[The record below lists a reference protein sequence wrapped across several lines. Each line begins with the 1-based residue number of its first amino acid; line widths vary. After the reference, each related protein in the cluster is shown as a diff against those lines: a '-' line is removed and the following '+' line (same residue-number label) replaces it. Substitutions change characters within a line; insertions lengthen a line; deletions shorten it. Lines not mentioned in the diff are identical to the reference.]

1 MAMKALILLA
11 HGSRHPATPEE
22 VAALALAV
30 AATIQCNVSHAFLEI
45 NRPNLREAIAQ
56 AVAEGAELVNVLPL
70 FVNTG
75 NHVVRDLP
83 QLVADAKAQ
92 YPYVEI
98 VLLRHVGAHP
108 AYTAVIETIARE
120 AGH

>member
-1 MAMKALILLA
+1 MAMKTLILLA

-22 VAALALAV
+22 VATLALKVAV
-30 AATIQCNVSHAFLEI
+30 ATKCSVSHAFLEI
-45 NRPNLREAIAQ
+45 NRPSLSEAISQ
-56 AVAEGAELVNVLPL
+56 AIAEGAELVNVLPL

-75 NHVVRDLP
+75 NHLVRDLP
-83 QLVADAKAQ
+83 RLVADARIQ
-92 YPYVEI
+92 HPHVEI
-98 VLLRHVGAHP
+98 GLLHHVGAHS

>member
-1 MAMKALILLA
+1 LLA
-11 HGSRHPATPEE
+11 HGSRHPATREE
-22 VAALALAV
+22 VTALALAV
-30 AATIQCNVSHAFLEI
+30 AAATQCNVSHAFLEI

-56 AVAEGAELVNVLPL
+56 AVAEGAEHVNVLPL
-70 FVNTG
+70 FVSTG

-92 YPYVEI
+92 YPHVEI

-120 AGH
+120 AGLSKG

>member
-1 MAMKALILLA
+1 MAMKTLILLA

-22 VAALALAV
+22 VAALALTV
-30 AATIQCNVSHAFLEI
+30 AALTQCNVSHAFLEI
-45 NRPNLREAIAQ
+45 NRPNLSEAIAQ

-70 FVNTG
+70 FLNTG

-83 QLVADAKAQ
+83 QLVADARAQ
-92 YPYVEI
+92 YPHVEI

-108 AYTAVIETIARE
+108 AYKTVVATIVRE
-120 AGH
+120 MAH

>member
-1 MAMKALILLA
+1 MRTKALILLA
-11 HGSRHPATPEE
+11 HGSRHPATPKE
-22 VAALALAV
+22 VEALARGV
-30 AATIQCNVSHAFLEI
+30 AIATRSNVKHAFLEI
-45 NRPNLREAIAQ
+45 NRPNLTEAIAQ
-56 AVAEGAELVNVLPL
+56 AVAQGAELVDVLPL

-83 QLVADAKAQ
+83 QLVADARAQ
-92 YPYVEI
+92 YPLVEI

-108 AYTAVIETIARE
+108 AYTVVIETIARE